1 MFRYALRASLHKSP
15 STPALCLQEGGS
27 KLSESEVSLVVGVAG
42 VSGALLGVFISAL
55 LSRASATSALRQDWI
70 NSLREVLS
78 GFLNHAEKW
87 VDIPDK
93 NSEEA
98 YWAKNELLSHI
109 HQAKLYINEK
119 EAAPEKLMKKMEGI
133 PSKYQ
138 KIQKASEVYRAEK
151 QEITS
156 LMQQILKDE
165 WNRVRDGEIL
175 WSVNKLFKLIGL
187 PSWFYLSRIRFFW
200 LAAFALIIWG
210 ALRLC
215 ECFAGV

>member
-1 MFRYALRASLHKSP
+1 
-15 STPALCLQEGGS
+15 
-27 KLSESEVSLVVGVAG
+27 LVVGVAG